1 MTQAILFDMDG
12 VLVDSHDSWVYIFNK
27 TLKKFENKKVSIKE
41 FDAKVWSKAFEQTA
55 KKYFKAPVKE
65 IRAYY
70 AGIYNEYRK
79 RLKIMDGAVETLSGL
94 KSKGIKLALVSNTQR
109 KVVKRLLKDIK
120 MLKYFDFVLG
130 GDDVKKGKP
139 APDLLNKAMKLLKL
153 QKKDAFFVGD
163 TRWDRM
169 AAGKAKLRFVGYKI
183 DGDGRVE
190 DLKGLLSLIV

>member
-1 MTQAILFDMDG
+1 MIKSILFDMDG

-79 RLKIMDGAVETLSGL
+79 RLKIMPGAVETLSGL
-94 KSKGIKLALVSNTQR
+94 KSKGVKLALVSNTQR

-153 QKKDAFFVGD
+153 KKKDAFFVGD